1 MTVLPFPPSITV
13 VARLSFG
20 APMLREI
27 DRLAKLHGLTRDQ
40 FFLIAIS
47 QWTAEQ
53 AGTNDEPIGD
63 ALPELIKEAEMTV
76 EDISG

>member
-20 APMLREI
+20 ASMLKEI

-40 FFLIAIS
+40 LFLIVIA

-53 AGTNDEPIGD
+53 AGGDDEPIGD
-63 ALPELIKEAEMTV
+63 ALPELIKEAEKTV
-76 EDISG
+76 EDISA